1 MSYRVDYLGCLF
13 GGKGEIVRERLSQSA
28 MITAS
33 TRRRNHMQN
42 NVLTLSKLVLSSL
55 GSRGKTMNDFS
66 LSFTPE
72 YYCFCMQNQI
82 RLARTV
88 GWRPCQCA
96 PLPRDLCDFAT
107 GRTNNN
113 YFSSVLLYW
122 YFISG
127 KLQLMPLYQK
137 GLCSWFFRIYL
148 LQVPKITE
156 VGHKPPLLPSTQ
168 RPLPVSSS
176 SLGHKL
182 TKRT

>member
-72 YYCFCMQNQI
+72 CYCFCMQNQI

-96 PLPRDLCDFAT
+96 PLPPDLCDFAT

-113 YFSSVLLYW
+113 YFS
-122 YFISG
+122 
-127 KLQLMPLYQK
+127 
-137 GLCSWFFRIYL
+137 
-148 LQVPKITE
+148 
-156 VGHKPPLLPSTQ
+156 
-168 RPLPVSSS
+168 
-176 SLGHKL
+176 
-182 TKRT
+182 